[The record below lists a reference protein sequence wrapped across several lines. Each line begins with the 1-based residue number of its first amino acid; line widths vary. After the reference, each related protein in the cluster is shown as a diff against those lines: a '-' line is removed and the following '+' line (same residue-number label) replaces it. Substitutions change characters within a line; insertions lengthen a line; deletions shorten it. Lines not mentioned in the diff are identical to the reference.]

1 MSFKEIF
8 MTEKFMEETE
18 YEEICK
24 SADKIENVLI
34 NLRRDIHM
42 HPETAWLEMRTSAL
56 ISENLEHMGYEIIS
70 GRELYNDE
78 HRMGLP
84 SKSLL
89 KEHMHMLEENNLENY
104 CSYITDDMKE
114 GYTGVIGILNCG
126 VGPVVALR
134 FDIDAL
140 PMEELHTKGHKP
152 HDMGFDSIFP
162 NMMHSCGHD
171 CHIVT
176 GLGVAKILSDMKNK
190 LHGTIKLIFQPAEE
204 GTRGAYGIVDG
215 GHLDNVDYFA
225 SGHVSYKNDGD
236 DFDIIPGSYGA
247 LATCKY
253 KVAFKGLSAHAG
265 RAPEEGNSAVLCA
278 ANAVTA
284 LVGIQRHSDGISRI
298 NVGSIHGGSGCNIV
312 PDEAFITL
320 EVRGATDK
328 INDFMSKRVEEICNG
343 AAVMQGC
350 TCSIKLLGK
359 APSQKSDEDLSDF
372 IADMCTDKIKRYKVC
387 DKHQFKNSDSEDVGF
402 MMNHVQEN
410 GGKAVYLRL
419 MTKMA
424 SPQHTIGFD
433 VDESVIKCG
442 VIVYSSF
449 VRSLLK

>member
-1 MSFKEIF
+1 M
-8 MTEKFMEETE
+8 MDKFMGDSV
-18 YEEICK
+18 YNEILNI
-24 SADKIENVLI
+24 ADSIEDKLI
-34 NLRRDIHM
+34 SLRRDIHM
-42 HPETAWLEMRTSAL
+42 HPETGWLEMRTSAL
-56 ISENLEHMGYEIIS
+56 IKENLEHMGYDVIS
-70 GRELYNDE
+70 GRELYGEDK
-78 HRMGLP
+78 RMGLP
-84 SKSLL
+84 TKQQL
-89 KEHMHMLEENNLENY
+89 KEHVHMLEENNLENY

-114 GYTGVIGILNCG
+114 GYTGVIGVLNCG
-126 VGPVVALR
+126 EGPTVALR

-152 HDMGFDSIFP
+152 HDLGFDSSFS

-171 CHIVT
+171 CHTVM
-176 GLGVAKILSDMKNK
+176 GLGVAKILSDLKDNLK
-190 LHGTIKLIFQPAEE
+190 GTVKLIFQPAEE
-204 GTRGAYGIVDG
+204 GTRGAYGIVKS
-215 GHLDNVDYFA
+215 GHLDNIDFFA
-225 SGHVSYKNDGD
+225 SGHVSYKNEED

-253 KVAFKGLSAHAG
+253 KVTFKGLSAHAG
-265 RAPEEGNSAVLCA
+265 RAPQEGDSAVLCA

-312 PDEAFITL
+312 PDEAYITL

-328 INDFMSKRVEEICNG
+328 INDFMSKRVEEICKG

-350 TCSIKLLGK
+350 TCSMELLGK
-359 APSQKSDEDLSDF
+359 APSQRSDEDFSDF
-372 IADMCTDKIKRYKVC
+372 IASMCSEKIKRYKVSSN
-387 DKHQFKNSDSEDVGF
+387 HQFKNSDSEDVGF

-433 VDESVIKCG
+433 VDEDVIKCA
-442 VIVYSSF
+442 VVVYSSI
-449 VRSLLK
+449 VRTLLK